1 MLRFGKFVVIGFAI
15 FFVVSI
21 FLKNE
26 SLAKRKI
33 EKKEKKVQMLFAE
46 FDTTLGKIKV
56 KLFDDKAPETVAN
69 FVGLS
74 EGTKEFTDVKTGK
87 KTKRRFYDGI
97 IFHRVIPEFMIQT
110 GDPKGNGTGGPGYTF
125 KDEFHPDL
133 KHNKPGILSMAN
145 AGQNTN
151 GSQFFITEKP
161 TPWLDGKHSVFGE
174 VVEGLDVVKKIAR
187 IEKDG
192 RDRPLKDVVIKKL
205 TILRPPISEEK

>member
-1 MLRFGKFVVIGFAI
+1 
-15 FFVVSI
+15 
-21 FLKNE
+21 
-26 SLAKRKI
+26 
-33 EKKEKKVQMLFAE
+33 MLFAE